1 MFAHADQVES
11 AGQALKKARVER
23 LSTQEFDATAGG
35 VAELLEWPEQIADM
49 ESIWVART
57 GLQSQLR
64 ESLNRK
70 IWLTSAYSGMCTFRA
85 RSCSAGRRS
94 FALLGLSLRTSC
106 KPLRSSCSLIG
117 L

>member
-64 ESLNRK
+64 EN
-70 IWLTSAYSGMCTFRA
+70 GMCTFEHVLA
-85 RSCSAGRRS
+85 RLAEGVLPCWDCHSEPHASRCG
-94 FALLGLSLRTSC
+94 
-106 KPLRSSCSLIG
+106 PVVH
-117 L
+117 